1 MNSLRNKTARKIT
14 SVLLSASTTV
24 WLVGASALV
33 PMAASAD
40 AATDALIAQLQAQIA
55 ALTAQINA
63 LAGSPS
69 VPSAVG
75 CSFTRD
81 MTLGSRGS
89 DVTCLQDYLT
99 STGHFSFS
107 GGSTGYFGSITRS
120 AVAAWQAANGVAPA
134 AGYFGAI
141 SRAKYSSMAVVTPP
155 PPPGPTPVPV
165 PTPVGQIGGSLMVNA
180 GTQPSASLF
189 PESAARVPFTVL
201 QLTAGS
207 NDVTVSS
214 VLVERTGLAQDA
226 AIDGIVLL
234 DENGVQ
240 LGISKT
246 LNSVHQASLNEPF
259 IVKAGQTRTM
269 TVGANAPASLDSYAG
284 QVVYLSVKN
293 VTSNASSVLGTF
305 PLTGAGHT
313 VNASLAIGSVTMA
326 RGATD
331 PGASATKRLDTVAY
345 TFSGVRVT
353 AGSAEK
359 IYMKSF
365 RWNQTGSA
373 GASDLAN
380 VKTIVDGVEYD
391 VMVSSDGKY
400 YTTAF
405 PGNGLLIDKGFSKD
419 ISIKGDLVGGTS
431 RTVDFDV
438 AKRTDIGVVGETY
451 GYGIIPPQTGASDPT
466 DDTAAFSSVE
476 DPWYDAAQVTIGVGT
491 ILVSS
496 SNKAPA
502 QNIAVNLANQP
513 LGAFEI
519 NVKGEPISVS
529 RIGLNITL
537 GSEGANDDVDDI
549 TNIVITDEAGAVV
562 AGPADG
568 TAADSANTT
577 SSGDGSVVFTD
588 TVTFPVGVHTYY
600 LKGKIGTDIDN
611 NVTVIASTTPSAD
624 FAGTVRGSISGNTI
638 TTDPTSIITLS
649 TMTVKSGSLT
659 ISVSSV
665 PIAQTVIAGAK
676 GFLFANYILDAG
688 QSGEDVRLVGFTVAF
703 GLPSTSYAHISNC
716 ALWDGVNSV
725 SSTVNPTGAASST
738 NFTLTGGGLVIP
750 KGSTKTLGLACD
762 IGSGATGNAKFGY
775 DATESNPSP
784 SGVTS
789 GQDITET
796 ENASEGQRMTFASG
810 GSLAATLDASSG
822 PYTVVSAVQTNVELS
837 RIKFTATNEDMD
849 LKQVALQLIGAA
861 SNTPVNLVGRK
872 VTLWDGATQ
881 VGEATFPTS
890 DYATSSTITN
900 FRVPRDGNKVLIV
913 KGDIASISNSGPL
926 TFSGDLLKVDY
937 DGDNEGL
944 NGNYGTGVSS
954 GSTVTP
960 ASDDTA
966 SNGVRIFKSFPTFEK
981 VNISSTLVNGEQSV
995 LRWKVTANSAGDVGV
1010 AQFTLRIATT
1020 SANADSLQL
1029 YAFTDS
1035 AFSIPAYTGVNSGGQ
1050 LMVNAMDLTTTGVST
1065 TAGEWVGITSE
1076 TDIELGVETSAGATT
1091 TMQVPAGTTRY
1102 FEARVTM
1109 SNVDATGDSISVQL
1123 QGDAAFPV
1131 AHQNTIGSQSG
1142 DMSSFAGLS
1151 GITNDDFIWTPNST
1165 TTVGITANDFTNGFG
1180 LLGLSSSNMTPQ
1192 NLTK

>member
-33 PMAASAD
+33 PMTASAD

-69 VPSAVG
+69 VPSVG

-81 MTLGSRGS
+81 LTLGSQGS
-89 DVTCLQDYLT
+89 DVTCLQNYLT

-141 SRAKYSSMAVVTPP
+141 SRAKYSSVAVVIPP

-207 NDVTVSS
+207 NDVTVNS
-214 VLVERTGLAQDA
+214 VLVERTGLAADA
-226 AIDGIVLL
+226 AIDGVVLM

-240 LGISKT
+240 LGLSKT
-246 LNSVHQASLNEPF
+246 LNSVHQASLTEPF
-259 IVKAGQTRTM
+259 VVKAGQTRTM

-313 VNASLAIGSVTMA
+313 VNASLGIGSVTML

-331 PGASATKRLDTVAY
+331 PGATATKRLDTVGY
-345 TFSGVRVT
+345 TFSSVKVT
-353 AGSAEK
+353 AGSNEK
-359 IYMKSF
+359 IYLKSI
-365 RWNQTGSA
+365 RWNQSGSA
-373 GASDLAN
+373 GVSDLAN

-391 VMVSSDGKY
+391 TVVGSDSKY

-419 ISIKGDLVGGTS
+419 ISIKGNIVGGTS
-431 RTVDFDV
+431 RTAAFDL
-438 AKRTDIGVVGETY
+438 AKRTDIGVSGETY
-451 GYGIIPPQTGASDPT
+451 GYGIIPPQTNSCGATTGTSCFT
-466 DDTAAFSSVE
+466 SAE
-476 DPWYDAAQVTIGVGT
+476 DPWYDGAVVTIGVGT

-496 SNKAPA
+496 SNKSPA
-502 QNIAVNLANQP
+502 QNVAVNLANQP
-513 LGAFEI
+513 LGAFEV
-519 NVKGEPISVS
+519 NVKGEDVSVS
-529 RIGLNITL
+529 RITFNLGIGTRNSGDDADDFTNITL
-537 GSEGANDDVDDI
+537 
-549 TNIVITDEAGAVV
+549 TDESGAVV

-568 TAADSANTT
+568 SAANNY
-577 SSGDGSVVFTD
+577 VRFTD

-600 LKGKIGTDIDN
+600 LKGKVGTDIDN
-611 NVTVIASTTPSAD
+611 NDSITASTTPSTD

-638 TTDPTSIITLS
+638 TPDPASAITLS
-649 TMTVKSGSLT
+649 AMTVKAGSLT

-665 PIAQTVIAGAK
+665 PIAQTVIAGSKA
-676 GFLFANYILDAG
+676 FLFSNYILDAG
-688 QSGEDVRLVGFTVAF
+688 SSGEDVRLVGFPVEFNMPASF
-703 GLPSTSYAHISNC
+703 SDISNC
-716 ALWDGVNSV
+716 SLWDGATGV
-725 SSTVNPTGAASST
+725 SNTQNPTGAASST
-738 NFTLTGGGLVIP
+738 NFTLTGGGLVVA
-750 KGSTKTLGLACD
+750 KGSTKTLGLKCD
-762 IGSGATGNAKFGY
+762 VGSGATGNVKFGY
-775 DATESNPSP
+775 DSNSNPSP

-796 ENASEGQRMTFASG
+796 ENDSEGQRMTFASG
-810 GSLAATLDASSG
+810 GSLVATLDASSG
-822 PYTVVSAVQTNVELS
+822 PYTVVAAGQTNVELS
-837 RIKFTATNEDMD
+837 RIKFTATDEDID

-861 SNTPVNLVGRK
+861 SNTPINLVGRK
-872 VTLWDGATQ
+872 VTLWDSATQ

-890 DYATSSTITN
+890 DWATSSAITN

-913 KGDIASISNSGPL
+913 KGDIAGISNSGPM

-944 NGNYGTGVSS
+944 NGSYGTGVSS

-966 SNGVRIFKSFPTFEK
+966 SNGVRIFKSFPTLEK
-981 VNISSTLVNGEQSV
+981 VNISSALVNGEQSV
-995 LRWKVTANSAGDVGV
+995 LRWKVTANSAGDVGI

-1020 SANADSLQL
+1020 TVNADSLQL

-1050 LMVNAMDLTTTGVST
+1050 LMANAMDLTTVGVST
-1065 TAGEWVGITSE
+1065 TAGEWVGIAAE

-1109 SNVDATGDSISVQL
+1109 TNVDATGDSISVQL
-1123 QGDAAFPV
+1123 QGDAAFPNG
-1131 AHQNTIGSQSG
+1131 HQTQAIGGKGAVG
-1142 DMSSFAGLS
+1142 DMGSFAGVAAV
-1151 GITNDDFIWTPNST
+1151 TNDDFIWTANST

-1180 LLGLSSSNMTPQ
+1180 LLGLSSSNMPPQ